1 MSEIRIQTQI
11 FLNII
16 LIGIHNVRFKYG
28 SKLLSIYCVSYNFT
42 ILKKFFCVISSLLAN
57 VSTNLYIH
65 DLSYKHNVDEP
76 VARS

>member
-1 MSEIRIQTQI
+1 MISD
-11 FLNII
+11 LNMDQNFYQFMNI
-16 LIGIHNVRFKYG
+16 LQR
-28 SKLLSIYCVSYNFT
+28 T
-42 ILKKFFCVISSLLAN
+42 TSSLLAN